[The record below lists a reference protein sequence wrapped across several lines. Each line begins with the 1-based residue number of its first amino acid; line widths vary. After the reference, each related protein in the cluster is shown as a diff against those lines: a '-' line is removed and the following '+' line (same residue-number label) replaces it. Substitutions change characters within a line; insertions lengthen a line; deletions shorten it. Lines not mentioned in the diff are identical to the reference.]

1 MEYKEMHCISKGLVY
16 ITTNLMNFIYN
27 RYILCYDNFEM
38 YDVSD
43 DKNGVL
49 SYLFVFDARKVKK
62 YKLILRVESDSCY
75 MSLRSKIKNEGLYT
89 TYDKEICLFEKSCVL
104 DEIIPTFEKI
114 LCILEKGGDVK

>member
-75 MSLRSKIKNEGLYT
+75 MSLPPDWRYH
-89 TYDKEICLFEKSCVL
+89 SCGRWQSASYRP
-104 DEIIPTFEKI
+104 DPPYHIPSSSSVWKPSP
-114 LCILEKGGDVK
+114 